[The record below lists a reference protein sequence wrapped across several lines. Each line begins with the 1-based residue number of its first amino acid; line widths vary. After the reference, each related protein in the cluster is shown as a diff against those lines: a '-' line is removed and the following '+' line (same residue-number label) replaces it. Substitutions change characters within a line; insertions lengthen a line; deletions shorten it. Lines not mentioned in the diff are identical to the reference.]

1 MQVYK
6 NFLRNIYWDGETD
19 PEPVDATL
27 GLEDMVLDVIGL
39 VDSLGLDR
47 FHLVGHSMGGGVAM
61 KIAIRV
67 PERIQSL
74 TLVDTMSPYGYTGT
88 KDEMGTP
95 CYDDGAPAGA
105 GGVNPEFVRL
115 LGEGYTGTEEQMA
128 PRNVFRQFYVKPP
141 FLPDREDALIASML
155 STRVGED
162 WYPGD
167 VAPSEHWPTAA
178 PGTKGIV
185 NAFSGKYFDASGIVE
200 ISPKPPVL
208 WVRGAEDQ
216 IVSDNAMFDI
226 QALGALGAVPG
237 WPGAEECPAQ
247 PMVKQT
253 EAVLSTYE
261 NNGGSVERV
270 VIDDAGHSPFIE
282 KPAEFNVEFHRF
294 LDSAG

>member
-208 WVRGAEDQ
+208 WVRGADDQ

-261 NNGGSVERV
+261 NNGGSVERI

-282 KPAEFNVEFHRF
+282 KPAEFNAAFHRF

>member
-208 WVRGAEDQ
+208 WVRGADDQ

-261 NNGGSVERV
+261 NNGGSVERI

>member
-115 LGEGYTGTEEQMA
+115 LGEGYTGTEEQME

-208 WVRGAEDQ
+208 WVRGADDQ

-261 NNGGSVERV
+261 NNGGSVERI

-282 KPAEFNVEFHRF
+282 KPAEFNAAFHRF

>member
-128 PRNVFRQFYVKPP
+128 PRNVFRQFYVNPP

-208 WVRGAEDQ
+208 WVRGADDQ

-261 NNGGSVERV
+261 NNGGSVERI

-282 KPAEFNVEFHRF
+282 KPAEFNAAFHRF

>member
-88 KDEMGTP
+88 KDETGTP

-115 LGEGYTGTEEQMA
+115 LGEGYTGTEEQME

-261 NNGGSVERV
+261 KNGGSVERV

-282 KPAEFNVEFHRF
+282 KPAEFNAAFHRF

>member
-115 LGEGYTGTEEQMA
+115 LGEGYTGTEEQME

-261 NNGGSVERV
+261 KNGRSVERV

-282 KPAEFNVEFHRF
+282 KPAEFNEAFHRF

>member
-208 WVRGAEDQ
+208 WVRGADDQ

-261 NNGGSVERV
+261 KNGGSVERV

-282 KPAEFNVEFHRF
+282 KPAEFNAAFHRF